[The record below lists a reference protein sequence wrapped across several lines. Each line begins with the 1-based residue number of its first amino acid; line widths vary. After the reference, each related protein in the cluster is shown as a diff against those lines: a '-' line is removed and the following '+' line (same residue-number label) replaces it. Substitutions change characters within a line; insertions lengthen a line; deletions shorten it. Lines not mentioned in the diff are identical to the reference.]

1 MKATELPT
9 KAQLGTALEVTRWYL
24 ATHYGTA
31 AEPGMPTMFC
41 DRERIGDL
49 AIDREAL
56 KRGEADALFSL
67 LVTTAMFQRLQDRIV
82 MGILRGIDRDSAR
95 ELTSQPR
102 LLALADA
109 CACPH
114 AQSTESLRLRCDLDK
129 DTERGVGI
137 CQASPMTVCH
147 LKRHTVTLRRY
158 GHFGKMPTSIALA
171 LREQG
176 AESLPALR
184 EHIFR
189 SVDAPHARALVLEA
203 ALSRAWRVS
212 QKIASMFLSAISNP
226 DIALDGQAPWQDGID
241 WSHFVV
247 IDTNVDL
254 FLSAVGYR
262 GTMTYDARRSFIA
275 ALARPI
281 DLSTLRPGLQPYNP
295 RIVQQALYLFMS
307 TANRKPLARDCA
319 HRGASACTVCPSR
332 MRSICPVRPSAL

>member
-1 MKATELPT
+1 MKPTEFPT
-9 KAQLGTALEVTRWYL
+9 EAQISTALEVTRWYL
-24 ATHYGTA
+24 TTHYGTED
-31 AEPGMPTMFC
+31 EPGMPGMFC
-41 DRERIGDL
+41 DQARIGEL
-49 AIDREAL
+49 AIEREAL
-56 KRGEADALFSL
+56 KHGAADALFAL

-82 MGILRGIDRDSAR
+82 MGILRRIDQGSAH
-95 ELTSQPR
+95 ELTSMPR
-102 LLALADA
+102 LLQLADT
-109 CACPH
+109 CPCPH
-114 AQSTESLRLRCDLDK
+114 AQSTESLRLHCDLAK
-129 DTERGVGI
+129 DAALGI
-137 CQASPMTVCH
+137 GSCEASPATPCH

-158 GHFGKMPTSIALA
+158 GHFGKMPTSVALA

-184 EHIFR
+184 ERIFR
-189 SVDAPHARALVLEA
+189 AVQAPHERALALEA

-212 QKIASMFLSAISNP
+212 QKIASMFLSAIANP

-262 GTMTYDARRSFIA
+262 GAMTYDARRSFIA
-275 ALARPI
+275 ALARRI

-307 TANRKPLARDCA
+307 SANRKPLARDCA
-319 HRGASACTVCPSR
+319 QRGASACARCPSR
-332 MRSICPVRPSAL
+332 VRSICPVRPSAL